1 MAVLLLKLGL
11 LSYTD
16 WVATCCR
23 LAAYNAKRPCRS
35 KARNADPAAMAAW
48 QAAVHGLRAA
58 VNSWLAKASKH
69 AMVAYPLL
77 TQLLCLET
85 DDGFQQGIGPLLDT
99 LQKQLRV
106 RLLSQRGPTSIYG
119 AQQQPHWVSARGP
132 RRAI

>member
-1 MAVLLLKLGL
+1 MLPISCSQSRAP
-11 LSYTD
+11 
-16 WVATCCR
+16 CCG
-23 LAAYNAKRPCRS
+23 RS
-35 KARNADPAAMAAW
+35 KARNADPAALAAW
-48 QAAVHGLRAA
+48 QAAVHGLRVA

-106 RLLSQRGPTSIYG
+106 RFLSQREH
-119 AQQQPHWVSARGP
+119 Q
-132 RRAI
+132 RAATRSSDSTGCQLAV